1 MKVTSKFLAA
11 LLTLMLL
18 LSLAACGGGGE
29 TPSGGGDKPT
39 GTSTPET
46 TESGT
51 SAPARLT
58 AGEAR
63 EIYNAWLVDHAEL
76 SDYTLSDENETYEWD
91 GEVYHLFHAEEMS
104 RYWYNILVHMETGE
118 LLFMMTPDGEDP
130 ETTVEPLDDWYNT
143 HYAP

>member
-1 MKVTSKFLAA
+1 MKATSKFLAA
-11 LLTLMLL
+11 LLTLMLA

-29 TPSGGGDKPT
+29 TP
-39 GTSTPET
+39 GTSAPET
-46 TESGT
+46 TEPGT
-51 SAPARLT
+51 SAPTRLT

-63 EIYNAWLVDHAEL
+63 DIYNAWLVDHAEL

-91 GEVYHLFHAEEMS
+91 GEEYYLFHADEMS

-130 ETTVEPLDDWYNT
+130 ITTVEPLQDWYNST
-143 HYAP
+143 FAD